1 MPITNKNINPDEIEE
16 QLKNFEVEEEEA
28 RGEVKEMP
36 NEEKVDVEEL
46 NKKLEL
52 IEKEEK
58 EAIKKL
64 KEEKQAREEP
74 EVEEISEEE
83 TKEEKIKEEVK
94 EEEKREEKKEE
105 KLEEK
110 KEEIDYRARYI
121 GSSQEARVLLERNKL
136 YQEAMKKAD
145 EIKDVS
151 NEELIKE
158 YGEERYAEADDD
170 ELKIMKERLIAKKKL
185 EIINEAL
192 KKDQEVEKW
201 LMQVRDFIKS
211 DETKTKYPELEQYKE
226 DFVRFTAMPSR
237 VGLDLEMLAKT
248 FLFDKR
254 KVAHTGNVL
263 LGKSSKVKVEKKTTI
278 TPKEAEYLRKTNFK
292 LYKQMVIQGRINID
306 I

>member
-1 MPITNKNINPDEIEE
+1 MAITNKDINPDEIEE
-16 QLKNFEVEEEEA
+16 QLKNFEVEEEE
-28 RGEVKEMP
+28 VKKNVEETP
-36 NEEKVDVEEL
+36 NEENVDVEEL
-46 NKKLEL
+46 NKKLDL

-58 EAIKKL
+58 EAIKSL
-64 KEEKQAREEP
+64 KKEKEMEEEP
-74 EVEEISEEE
+74 EEEETSEEE
-83 TKEEKIKEEVK
+83 TKKEETKEEVK
-94 EEEKREEKKEE
+94 KEEKKEE
-105 KLEEK
+105 KEEEK
-110 KEEIDYRARYI
+110 KEEIDYKARYI

-136 YQEAMKKAD
+136 YQEAMKKAE

-158 YGEERYAEADDD
+158 YGEEKYTEADDD

-185 EIINEAL
+185 EIVNEAL

-211 DETKTKYPELEQYKE
+211 DEIKTKYPELEEHKD

-254 KVAHTGNVL
+254 KVPHTGNVL

-278 TPKEAEYLRKTNFK
+278 TPKEAEYLRKTNFR
-292 LYKQMVIQGRINID
+292 LYKQMVVQGRINID
-306 I
+306 V